1 MRKTTIKNL
10 GTINIEHLKVSN
22 GQLEIF
28 IPVEVISDE
37 LDKVLD
43 RLTENFKESHPEV
56 ETVSYNIRL
65 VFTFGYANPEF
76 ELLITLF
83 NDSNID
89 TFEEYDSVLI
99 GDIELPEEQ
108 RNQIKKVMWNK
119 LGETLFNL

>member
-10 GTINIEHLKVSN
+10 GSINIEKLEVSN

-28 IPVEVISDE
+28 IPVEVISNE
-37 LDKVLD
+37 LDAVLD
-43 RLTENFKESHPEV
+43 RLTMDFRTRHADV
-56 ETVSYNIRL
+56 ETVSYDIRL

-83 NDSNID
+83 NDSDSD
-89 TFEEYDSVLI
+89 TFEEYDSALI

-108 RNQIKKVMWNK
+108 RKDIKKVVWDK
-119 LGETLFNL
+119 LGEMLINL